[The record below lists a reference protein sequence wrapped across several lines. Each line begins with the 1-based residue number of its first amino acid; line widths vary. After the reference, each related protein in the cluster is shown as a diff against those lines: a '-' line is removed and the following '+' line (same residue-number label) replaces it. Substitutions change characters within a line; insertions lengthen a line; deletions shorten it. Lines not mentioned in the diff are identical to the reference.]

1 MDRRAFLA
9 TGLGTVAAT
18 ALAGC
23 SVGGSSGTATEYDV
37 GMTTADFTPAA
48 ITVSVGETVV
58 WRNTSSH
65 AHTVTAY
72 EGSIPEAADFFASG
86 GFESQSAAESGW
98 TSGTQGSIAADGEYR
113 HTFEVPGEY
122 GYYCIPHEPSGMVGT
137 VTVTE
142 STATSE

>member
-9 TGLGTVAAT
+9 TGVGVVATT

-23 SVGGSSGTATEYDV
+23 SVGGSSGTPTEYDV
-37 GMTTADFTPAA
+37 GMTAADFKPSG
-48 ITVSVGETVV
+48 ITVSVGKTVV

-72 EGSIPEAADFFASG
+72 EGGIPEDADFFASG
-86 GFESQSAAESGW
+86 EFDSQSAAENGW
-98 TSGTQGSIAADGEYR
+98 TSNTQGSIPADGEYR

-122 GYYCIPHEPSGMVGT
+122 DYYCIPHEPSGMVGS
-137 VTVTE
+137 VTVVE
-142 STATSE
+142 STATE

>member
-9 TGLGTVAAT
+9 TGLGTVATT

-23 SVGGSSGTATEYDV
+23 SVGGSSGTPTEYDV
-37 GMTTADFTPAA
+37 GMTAADFTPGA
-48 ITVSVGETVV
+48 ITVNVGETVV

-72 EGSIPEAADFFASG
+72 EEGIPDAADFFASG
-86 GFESQSAAESGW
+86 GFESQSAAENGW
-98 TSGTQGSIAADGEYR
+98 TSGTQGSIAADGEYQ

-122 GYYCIPHEPSGMVGT
+122 GYYCIPHEPSGMVGS
-137 VTVTE
+137 VTVVE
-142 STATSE
+142 STTTE